1 MSTDYH
7 DRMQQ
12 GTSSNC
18 CGAIIMING
27 LCSDCGEHCTDDGEE
42 GPTDEQQE
50 RMMDSKAA
58 EIGRYR
64 QQMKDAG
71 REHLLPP

>member
-1 MSTDYH
+1 VSTDHY
-7 DRMQQ
+7 DRYRQD
-12 GTSSNC
+12 TSSNC
-18 CGAIIMING
+18 CGATILTNG
-27 LCSDCGEHCTDDGEE
+27 LCSDCGDHCTDDNED

-50 RMMDSKAA
+50 RMFDAKAA

-64 QQMKDAG
+64 QDMKDAS